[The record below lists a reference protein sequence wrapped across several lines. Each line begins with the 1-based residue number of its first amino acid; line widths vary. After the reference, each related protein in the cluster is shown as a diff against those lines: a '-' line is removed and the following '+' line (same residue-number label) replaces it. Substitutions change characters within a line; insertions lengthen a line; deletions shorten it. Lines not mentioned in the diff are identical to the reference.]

1 ERPGDVLFPA
11 LRDER
16 AQGLV
21 HHDLLLGWGKLLQ
34 ALVAARLRPRTIR
47 MSPLTDVARSSSWT
61 LPLPPAGSSGSSSE
75 TVAPLLDE
83 TSSHRR
89 SPDRTPI
96 VIAPD
101 TERNRASPPVTA
113 QPAPGVHLARGR
125 AGVEVGPVRRR
136 HGHQVR
142 CAPPEGEPSR
152 PGRFDD
158 DLMAAARRRP
168 DLLPDVVQGVGPPS
182 VGVHLYRRLRT
193 IDGADLDGAGGD
205 REPQGD
211 GAGGVVRRHVALLP
225 GRW

>member
-61 LPLPPAGSSGSSSE
+61 PPLPPAGSSGSSSE
-75 TVAPLLDE
+75 TVEPLLDE

-96 VIAPD
+96 VIAPE
-101 TERNRASPPVTA
+101 TERNRASPPVSSPTA
-113 QPAPGVHLARGR
+113 TSPDTLFTS
-125 AGVEVGPVRRR
+125 VGPDSPISTSPETTETS
-136 HGHQVR
+136 
-142 CAPPEGEPSR
+142 APPPAR
-152 PGRFDD
+152 PIR
-158 DLMAAARRRP
+158 ASP
-168 DLLPDVVQGVGPPS
+168 ETVLPVTPP
-182 VGVHLYRRLRT
+182 
-193 IDGADLDGAGGD
+193 
-205 REPQGD
+205 
-211 GAGGVVRRHVALLP
+211 
-225 GRW
+225 